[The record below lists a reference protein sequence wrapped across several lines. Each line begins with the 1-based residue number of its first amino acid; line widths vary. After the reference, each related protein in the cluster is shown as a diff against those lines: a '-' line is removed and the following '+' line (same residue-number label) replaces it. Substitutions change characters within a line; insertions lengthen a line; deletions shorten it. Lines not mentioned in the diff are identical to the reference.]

1 MTDRITLTGVR
12 ARGRHGVLPE
22 ERVLGQE
29 FVVDLVLHLDL
40 GRAAATDDL
49 AATVSYAE
57 VAETVH
63 ELVTGEPHDLV
74 ETLAGRIG
82 ARLLEDHLLLESVDV
97 TVHKPSAPIA
107 VPFGD
112 VAVSVTSRRDVAVV
126 IALGANLED
135 PAATLASAVDRLTRT
150 RGLRV
155 TGRSALVET
164 DPVGGL
170 DQPAYLNAVVVGR
183 SRLSARALLERLHRI
198 EAEHGR
204 TREVRWGARTLDLD
218 LIAYGEARSDD
229 PELTL
234 PHPRAH
240 ERGFVLVPWADV
252 DPDAQLTVPDG
263 GRRLVR
269 ELADEHR
276 ADGIRPGPEWP
287 TGRRQHRGG
296 PEESSC

>member
-49 AATVSYAE
+49 AATVSYAA

-74 ETLAGRIG
+74 EALAGSIG
-82 ARLLEDHLLLESVDV
+82 TRLLEDHLLLESVDV

-107 VPFGD
+107 VAFGD
-112 VAVSVTSRRDVAVV
+112 VAVTVTSRRDVEVV
-126 IALGANLED
+126 IALGANLDE
-135 PAATLASAVDRLTRT
+135 PLATLASAVDRLTRT

-155 TGRSALVET
+155 TGRSAVVET
-164 DPVGGL
+164 DPVGGPE
-170 DQPAYLNAVVVGR
+170 QPAYLNAVVLGR
-183 SRLSARALLERLHRI
+183 TRLSARALLHRLHRI
-198 EAEHGR
+198 EADHGR

-229 PELTL
+229 PRLTL

-240 ERGFVLVPWADV
+240 ERGFVLVPWAEV
-252 DPDAQLTVPDG
+252 DPDAELTLPG
-263 GRRLVR
+263 GDRRLVR
-269 ELADEHR
+269 ELADERR
-276 ADGIRPGPEWP
+276 ADGIRPGPAWP
-287 TGRRQHRGG
+287 LGPRHRLRGDQVA
-296 PEESSC
+296 SC